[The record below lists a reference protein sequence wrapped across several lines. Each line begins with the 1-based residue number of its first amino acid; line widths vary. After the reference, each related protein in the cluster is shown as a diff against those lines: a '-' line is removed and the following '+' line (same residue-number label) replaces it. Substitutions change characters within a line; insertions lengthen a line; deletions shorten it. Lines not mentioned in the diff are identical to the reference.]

1 MLNVVHL
8 CLAANNVMILL
19 MRKQNNAF
27 SVLRSFLREKRH
39 IASLSEDIHKK
50 TNKLG
55 DRMIKQLLKFGYRKI
70 AFGFGK

>member
-8 CLAANNVMILL
+8 CLAANNIMILL

-27 SVLRSFLREKRH
+27 SVLREKRH
-39 IASLSEDIHKK
+39 IASLSKDIHKK

>member
-8 CLAANNVMILL
+8 CLAANNIMILL

-39 IASLSEDIHKK
+39 IASLSKDIHKK
-50 TNKLG
+50 QTNLV
-55 DRMIKQLLKFGYRKI
+55 IE
-70 AFGFGK
+70 